1 MPNGKSVR
9 VGNDDIFL
17 QLEIEKSKLN
27 REKSLLLLDK
37 SLLMYFA
44 FLIIGVIGFV
54 NKYLDVRYLNIMIVL
69 SFGVLAVGFVPYILT
84 MSREEKKLNALI
96 ANFCNGRGGSNG
108 NANMASRASRAGNRA
123 GNRAARAA
131 KAKSRS

>member
-1 MPNGKSVR
+1 MRNGKSAKS
-9 VGNDDIFL
+9 GKDEMLL
-17 QLEIEKSKLN
+17 QLEIEMSKLN

-44 FLIIGVIGFV
+44 FLIVGVVGFV

-84 MSREEKKLNALI
+84 MSREEKKLNVLI
-96 ANFCNGRGGSNG
+96 ANVRGWSSSN
-108 NANMASRASRAGNRA
+108 NKSSNKSNKV
-123 GNRAARAA
+123 NNRAA
-131 KAKSRS
+131 KAAKSAKLAKLRS

>member
-1 MPNGKSVR
+1 MVNGTSAVSR
-9 VGNDDIFL
+9 QNDDMLL

-54 NKYLDVRYLNIMIVL
+54 NKYLDARYLNIMIML
-69 SFGVLAVGFVPYILT
+69 SFGVLAVGLVPYMLT
-84 MSREEKKLNALI
+84 MSREEKKLNSLI
-96 ANFCNGRGGSNG
+96 VNFRNGINNMSNKSNKAKSNKANR
-108 NANMASRASRAGNRA
+108 RASN
-123 GNRAARAA
+123 RAA
-131 KAKSRS
+131 KAAKSRS

>member
-1 MPNGKSVR
+1 ML
-9 VGNDDIFL
+9 L

-44 FLIIGVIGFV
+44 FLIIGVVGFV
-54 NKYLDVRYLNIMIVL
+54 NKYLDARYLNIMIVL
-69 SFGVLAVGFVPYILT
+69 SFGVLAVGLVPYMLT

-96 ANFCNGRGGSNG
+96 ANFHGNSNGRSKDRRN
-108 NANMASRASRAGNRA
+108 
-123 GNRAARAA
+123 

>member
-1 MPNGKSVR
+1 MANGTPAMQGQKSEVL
-9 VGNDDIFL
+9 L

-44 FLIIGVIGFV
+44 FLIIGVVGFV
-54 NKYLDVRYLNIMIVL
+54 NKYLDARYLNIMIAL
-69 SFGVLAVGFVPYILT
+69 SFGVLAVGLVPYMLT

-96 ANFCNGRGGSNG
+96 INFRSNGSGSGNGRRSKATG
-108 NANMASRASRAGNRA
+108 
-123 GNRAARAA
+123 RAASVRATKA
-131 KAKSRS
+131 AKSRS

>member
-1 MPNGKSVR
+1 MRNGNNGMSSRPGK
-9 VGNDDIFL
+9 GDMLL

-69 SFGVLAVGFVPYILT
+69 SFGVLAVGLVPYMLT
-84 MSREEKKLNALI
+84 MSREERKLNALI
-96 ANFCNGRGGSNG
+96 MNFRSSNG
-108 NANMASRASRAGNRA
+108 NGKDRRSKSNRA
-123 GNRAARAA
+123 NSTAAAAAAAA
-131 KAKSRS
+131 KAAKSRS